1 MSNVTLGPSAELGL
15 QIYQGSNVYFS
26 KINKQGGIN
35 NRKVKIIALNDG
47 YEPLNTIKNTK
58 KFILQDKVFA
68 LFGYVGTPT
77 SFSILPL
84 IEKSDIPYLM
94 PFTGA
99 EFLRNH
105 KNVYNY
111 RPSYYNEASEQI
123 NFLVNKKNITKI
135 GLLIQADE
143 FGLSVEQ
150 GLLKALSDYNLQ
162 PIITTRFQRN
172 TKDIEKALYKLKSKD
187 VEAVALVGTYK
198 PLSNLINLAH
208 ENNFKPYFTS
218 VSFVS
223 SSTLFD
229 SINTP
234 NNVLVTEVLPN
245 PKKCKRPICQQFN
258 LDMKNA
264 GYRETSQIQFEG
276 YLNAYLFHKAANEC
290 HSFLTRNCLL
300 TSLRAFDLNKLGF
313 EINKSKT
320 SANHLKTIYFS
331 FQ

>member
-15 QIYQGSNVYFS
+15 QIFQGSNVYFS

-35 NRKVKIIALNDG
+35 NRKIKIIALNDG

-58 KFILQDKVFA
+58 QLILQDNVFA

-84 IEKSDIPYLM
+84 IEKSNIPYLM

-99 EFLRNH
+99 EFLRSH

-111 RPSYYNEASEQI
+111 RPSYYDEATEQI
-123 NFLVNKKNITKI
+123 NFLVNNKKITKI

-150 GLLKALSDYNLQ
+150 GLLKALSNHNLK
-162 PIITTRFQRN
+162 PVVTTRFQRN
-172 TKDIEKALYKLKSKD
+172 TKDIEKALFKLKQNK

-198 PLSNLINLAH
+198 PLSNLINLANKQ
-208 ENNFKPYFTS
+208 EFKPYFTS

-223 SSTLFD
+223 SSTLF
-229 SINTP
+229 
-234 NNVLVTEVLPN
+234 NNIHPKTKVLVTEVLPN
-245 PKKCKRPICQQFN
+245 PTNCQLDVCIQFN
-258 LDMKNA
+258 LDMKIA
-264 GYRETSQIQFEG
+264 GYKDTSQIQFEG
-276 YLNAYLFHKAANEC
+276 YLNAYLFSAAAKKCNTD
-290 HSFLTRNCLL
+290 LTRTCLL
-300 TSLRAFDLNKLGF
+300 NSLRAFDLTLLGF
-313 EINKSKT
+313 EQKKADKT
-320 SANHLKTIYFS
+320 SNHLKTIYFS
-331 FQ
+331 VQ

>member
-111 RPSYYNEASEQI
+111 RPSYYDEASEQI
-123 NFLVNKKNITKI
+123 NYLVNKKKITKI

-150 GLLKALSDYNLQ
+150 GLLKALSDHNLK
-162 PIITTRFQRN
+162 PIVTTRFQRN
-172 TKDIEKALYKLKSKD
+172 TKDIEKALYKLKNKD

-198 PLSNLINLAH
+198 PLSNLINLAN
-208 ENNFKPYFTS
+208 EQEFKPYFTS

-223 SSTLFD
+223 SSTLF
-229 SINTP
+229 
-234 NNVLVTEVLPN
+234 NNIHKKTKILVTEVLPN
-245 PKKCKRPICQQFN
+245 PTKCALTICKQFN
-258 LDMKNA
+258 LDMKLA
-264 GYRETSQIQFEG
+264 GYKETSQIQFEG
-276 YLNAYLFHKAANEC
+276 YLNAYIFHAAVNKCKAD
-290 HSFLTRNCLL
+290 LTRSCLL
-300 TSLRAFDLNKLGF
+300 KSLKAIDLSLLGF
-313 EINKSKT
+313 EKRKT
-320 SANHLKTIYFS
+320 SNPLKTIYFS